1 MTAVPLLDLVFLGVS
16 ILTLVYWLAAIA
28 CVMAFRRQ
36 PLGATHFSP
45 PVTVLKPLRG
55 DDGYLYENLRSFCVQ
70 DYPTYEVI
78 FGVQDGRD
86 PAVAVVGRL
95 MRELPDVA
103 VRLVVDERRVG
114 TYPKINRGAHF
125 VRHPKH
131 DALPLPHSS

>member
-1 MTAVPLLDLVFLGVS
+1 M
-16 ILTLVYWLAAIA
+16 A
-28 CVMAFRRQ
+28 CVIAFRRQ

-103 VRLVVDERRVG
+103 LRLVVDERRVG
-114 TYPKINRGAHF
+114 INPEINNVANIFRFCKQDGLIQSTIEQRGPTRF
-125 VRHPKH
+125 LRSLV
-131 DALPLPHSS
+131 